1 MTEYRYE
8 YHDDDHVFT
17 EEEIRLHNI
26 RELDEYE
33 AKHPMTPAEKRAL
46 REWVASGHSVYES
59 SGSPYI
65 CLYGAYPPRDYLDVY
80 RMDREIKQG
89 LKGKSAEERERYLK
103 EYTGYSVPPKAT
115 PESITWKHLPEPIKE
130 RIRKMEREAFYLSM
144 FIAQEGLWEE
154 SRQFL
159 DDNMDNPIP
168 FELEW

>member
-17 EEEIRLHNI
+17 EEEIQLHNI

-46 REWVASGHSVYES
+46 REWVASGHSIYES
-59 SGSPYI
+59 PGSPYI

>member
-1 MTEYRYE
+1 MTEYSYQ
-8 YHDDDHVFT
+8 YHNDDHVIT
-17 EEEIRLHNI
+17 EEEILLHNT
-26 RELDEYE
+26 RELEEYE
-33 AKHPMTPAEKRAL
+33 AKHPMTPAEKQAL
-46 REWVASGHSVYES
+46 RKWVASGHSVYEAP
-59 SGSPYI
+59 GSPYI

-80 RMDREIKQG
+80 RMDREIKQS

-103 EYTGYSVPPKAT
+103 EYVGYSVPPKRT
-115 PESITWKHLPEPIKE
+115 PESITWKHLPEPIKD

>member
-1 MTEYRYE
+1 MTEYSYE
-8 YHDDDHVFT
+8 YHDDDRVFT
-17 EEEIRLHNI
+17 EEEIQLHNT
-26 RELDEYE
+26 RELEEYE
-33 AKHPMTPAEKRAL
+33 AKHPMTPAEKQAL
-46 REWVASGHSVYES
+46 RKWVASGHSVYEAP
-59 SGSPYI
+59 GSPYI

-80 RMDREIKQG
+80 RMDREIKQS

-103 EYTGYSVPPKAT
+103 EYVGYSVPPKRT
-115 PESITWKHLPEPIKE
+115 PESITWKHLPEPIKD